1 MAQQKTSDKRIILKK
16 LYISIKSFIYH
27 MSQGKNMLCAASDMY
42 LCSDFTWKLIVF
54 FKVRI
59 SLNKSDG
66 ILFCSFHFEKMRK
79 KVIDIA
85 FSFVV
90 YIKKQILV

>member
-54 FKVRI
+54 
-59 SLNKSDG
+59 
-66 ILFCSFHFEKMRK
+66 
-79 KVIDIA
+79 
-85 FSFVV
+85 
-90 YIKKQILV
+90 